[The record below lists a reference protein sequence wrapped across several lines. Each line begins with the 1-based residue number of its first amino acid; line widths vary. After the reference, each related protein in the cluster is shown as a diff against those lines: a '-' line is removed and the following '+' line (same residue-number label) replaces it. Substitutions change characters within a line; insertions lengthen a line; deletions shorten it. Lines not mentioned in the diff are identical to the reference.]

1 VKSSHRVSI
10 FAPALGALAVLI
22 TAGPVQ
28 AYDRAAPYDRADFV
42 PPEGQALIV
51 FIQNLKPDEK
61 MTFTVFDPD
70 KVCVAEV
77 GGREIDIVPTKPGGY
92 TYYVTGFNKTRRIDI
107 DLEAGRT
114 YFIRLFTNER
124 PMTRVPDVEL
134 VRRASDSYLQL
145 KFWMENAF
153 VTHAKDDTCRGK
165 PLKERANRTQ
175 KRINEANADWKSGDD
190 AHRAHYT
197 LHRRDGLI
205 EKDLD
210 WL

>member
-1 VKSSHRVSI
+1 MKRSRRLSFFVL
-10 FAPALGALAVLI
+10 ALVALAALASSASVL
-22 TAGPVQ
+22 
-28 AYDRAAPYDRADFV
+28 AYYRVEPYDKADFAAPKD
-42 PPEGQALIV
+42 QALIV
-51 FIQNLKPDEK
+51 LIQNLKADEK

-70 KVCVAEV
+70 KLCVAEV

-124 PMTRVPDVEL
+124 TMSRVPDVEL

-145 KFWMENAF
+145 KFWMDNAF
-153 VTHAKDDTCRGK
+153 ITHARDDACRGK
-165 PLKERANRTQ
+165 PLKERAKRTQ

-190 AHRAHYT
+190 THRARYT
-197 LHRRDGLI
+197 LHRRDGLV
-205 EKDLD
+205 ERDLE